1 MHQSGL
7 GLNVEVGAIKN
18 TNTST
23 SQVLKQISQNKE
35 QTQQKKQA
43 QDQELFMIS
52 QQTDHLRKRI
62 QKFFDLPIK
71 LKKTQNFMIEDI
83 GFKVDSLFKKSHLNQ
98 SNVDY
103 LSDHIKRLGDRIN
116 QEMKKKQEQYH
127 SSIKIDNFRNYFSIQ
142 QEFQYNKQVYN
153 SFYKTELKT
162 VIRQKEKL
170 IDIITSSNR
179 TEKLVSHEIQLNQY
193 NEVILEKLFIDH
205 HLEKELLNFVKNKN
219 DISICE
225 KLFRTLEV
233 FETTHNVEMKLL
245 ADQFKNISNTLSQ
258 QQKCEK
264 IIRNTVTYLEND
276 MLKQIGHLELLNL
289 NRKFKE
295 FYICKLPTTELY
307 QIGQFFP
314 SGILFMLMRC
324 GRLNEAPK
332 ILNQLISS
340 DQRITQQFLSFFDL
354 IKLETLNQNDVE
366 EKSRQQ
372 CCDIL
377 LQQCYWLLL
386 DVSDAYDVFESTTF
400 PKDRDFYIWLT
411 LKTTHCSD
419 EFVVYEKADHESK
432 KAFFHWKLIDLHENI
447 PQSAASMRI
456 NIILQRYDY
465 ILSELYKYQNQCLS
479 QVEYFILDTVL
490 TALDMKTQK
499 NNNAEKQ
506 KKSVVDNLVNYTQNK
521 HPLISCLIMSVCSYN
536 IEAIANLLQKNNH
549 VTLVLNEKTTREN
562 LEIIF
567 GKEELLNITNEMMN
581 IFFEKN
587 LHNSLKEFQ
596 QQLEKSFTMNQIN
609 DCQTI
614 LILKLDEISIY
625 LKQLLNSN
633 SETLIETAIYLYFE
647 TQFVFILST
656 VIINQY
662 CVIKLG
668 AQIEKRQLQ
677 ARNLENLH
685 SRIKNC
691 AKDSRQFK
699 YIHRFQ
705 LIEIFQQAY
714 LSMRQ
719 EQVNLN
725 EINQIL
731 FNINIRELTKN
742 LVEYKQVHLI
752 KMVFWQIIQLIEQ
765 KKCHEKSQFIKI
777 IKELNEALI
786 QFPESQG
793 IKICR
798 EDVQFSQIIVD
809 ILNSYSR
816 VLKLY

>member
-1 MHQSGL
+1 MQQSGYGPNL
-7 GLNVEVGAIKN
+7 GVVATKN
-18 TNTST
+18 TNIST
-23 SQVLKQISQNKE
+23 SQNLKQIAQNKE
-35 QTQQKKQA
+35 QTQQKKLV
-43 QDQELFMIS
+43 QDQELFLIA
-52 QQTDHLRKRI
+52 QQTDRLRKRI
-62 QKFFDLPIK
+62 SNFFVLPIK

-127 SSIKIDNFRNYFSIQ
+127 SSIKIDNFRNFLSIQ
-142 QEFQYNKQVYN
+142 QEFQNNKQVYN

-170 IDIITSSNR
+170 LDILTSSNR

-193 NEVILEKLFIDH
+193 KEVILEKLFIDN
-205 HLEKELLNFVKNKN
+205 HLKTVLLNFVKNKN
-219 DISICE
+219 DLSIYE

-233 FETTHNVEMKLL
+233 FETTHSVEMKLL
-245 ADQFKNISNTLSQ
+245 ADQFKNVSNTLNQ

-295 FYICKLPTTELY
+295 FYLSSLPTTELY

-324 GRLNEAPK
+324 GKLNEAPK
-332 ILNQLISS
+332 ILSQLISS

-386 DVSDAYDVFESTTF
+386 DVSDAYDIFETTPF

-419 EFVVYEKADHESK
+419 DFIIYEKSDHESK

-447 PQSAASMRI
+447 PQSTASLRI

-490 TALDMKTQK
+490 TALDMKTQ
-499 NNNAEKQ
+499 NNTQAEKQ
-506 KKSVVDNLVNYTQNK
+506 KKSVIDNLVNYTQNK

-536 IEAIANLLQKNNH
+536 IEAIANLLQKTNH
-549 VTLVLNEKTTREN
+549 VSQVLTDKNVREN

-567 GKEELLNITNEMMN
+567 GKEELLNITNEMVN
-581 IFFEKN
+581 IFFERN
-587 LHNSLKEFQ
+587 LHNYLKEFQ
-596 QQLEKSFTMNQIN
+596 QQLEKSSTMNQIN
-609 DCQTI
+609 DCQTT
-614 LILKLDEISIY
+614 LILKLDEISFY
-625 LKQLLNSN
+625 LKQILNFN
-633 SETLIETAIYLYFE
+633 SEILIETAIYLYLE
-647 TQFVFILST
+647 TQFVFIIST

-668 AQIEKRQLQ
+668 SQIEKRYLQ

-685 SRIKNC
+685 SKIKNC
-691 AKDSRQFK
+691 AKDSRLFK
-699 YIHRFQ
+699 YIPRFS

-719 EQVNLN
+719 EQINLN
-725 EINQIL
+725 DINQIL
-731 FNINIRELTKN
+731 LKINIKELIKN
-742 LVEYKQVHLI
+742 LVENKQVHLI

-765 KKCHEKSQFIKI
+765 KKCHEKSQFIEI
-777 IKELNEALI
+777 IKDLNQALLK
-786 QFPESQG
+786 FPESQG

-798 EDVQFSQIIVD
+798 EDVQFSQIIVE
-809 ILNSYSR
+809 ILNSYSK
-816 VLKLY
+816 VLKMY